1 MPKYIPGAEPFYF
14 PGNHVGCLLI
24 HGFTGTPF
32 EMRELGERL
41 ASRSYTVLGP
51 TLAGHATTIDDILQT
66 RWTDWHASTTAA
78 YNQLRETCDAIFPIG
93 LSLGALLALHLAAH
107 RQTAGVVSI
116 SAPFSIKNPLIPLFK
131 FIPLLFDLVPAV
143 QKNPRDDDTLD
154 PTVRTHHPEYAAHLR
169 DDLRDICVP
178 TLLIQSH
185 GDRTIPANSMNEF
198 YARIASREKEMVWLD
213 QSGHLVLEDY
223 SKEIAFARILRFVET
238 YARSTCA

>member
-1 MPKYIPGAEPFYF
+1 MDGLAREH
-14 PGNHVGCLLI
+14 NRRLRS
-24 HGFTGTPF
+24 TP
-32 EMRELGERL
+32 RNVR
-41 ASRSYTVLGP
+41 R
-51 TLAGHATTIDDILQT
+51 H
-66 RWTDWHASTTAA
+66 
-78 YNQLRETCDAIFPIG
+78 FPIG

-131 FIPLLFDLVPAV
+131 FFPLLFDLVPAV

-154 PTVRTHHPEYAAHLR
+154 PTVRTHHPEYAAHPTHPAASLLLDFLPHLR